1 MVSGLIGGFLSTPSL
16 PSPIPTHLEPKTW
29 GEAVNLLLSLSHTT
43 RIYRGQRNYS
53 WPLKTRLA
61 RDLERLSPDR
71 DKLALENSVIGFFMD
86 RATGLLSKVPDEH
99 DLLGWLS
106 LMQHYGAP
114 TRLLDWSQSP
124 FVATFFA
131 YDQASENDSALYALE
146 PYFCRRQFVGSL
158 IPLPW
163 DHTGTRPLSIRDA
176 NGDTTISYPTL
187 DLYRRDRENALLRSA
202 MTQRSR
208 WPLPT
213 IPFDQDSR
221 MAAQQ
226 TIFTLA
232 GDVDAVIDDLLD
244 KDSWPPTPEEMPGG
258 FVTGTDSTFWPL
270 ESPEQLITK
279 ICLRSEWRSPALQAL
294 AKMGLTAAS
303 LFPGLDGLGRA
314 TSLHLESDRPV
325 LRECVDWCCHS
336 AIEVAVCD
344 ERADGLGPRSRRYGT
359 APCRT
364 AWLIAARRS
373 G

>member
-1 MVSGLIGGFLSTPSL
+1 MPSL
-16 PSPIPTHLEPKTW
+16 PNPVPTYLEPNTW
-29 GEAVNLLLSLSHTT
+29 DDAVNLLLSLSRTT

-53 WPLKTRLA
+53 WPVKTRLA
-61 RDLERLSPDR
+61 RDLERLPSDR
-71 DKLALENSVIGFFMD
+71 DPLALENSGIGFFMD
-86 RATGLLSKVPDEH
+86 RATGLLSRVPDEH

-124 FVATFFA
+124 FVAAFFA
-131 YDQASENDSALYALE
+131 YDQASETDGSLYALE

-163 DHTGTRPLSIRDA
+163 DHTGTRSLSVNDA
-176 NGDTTISYPTL
+176 NGGAIISYPGL

-202 MTQRSR
+202 MMQHSR

-232 GDVDAVIDDLLD
+232 GEASAVIDDLLD
-244 KDSWPPTPEEMPGG
+244 KDSWPPAPEEMPGG
-258 FVTGTDSTFWPL
+258 FVTGTDITFWPL

-279 ICLRSEWRSPALQAL
+279 IRLRSEWRPHALQAL

-314 TSLHLESDRPV
+314 TSLHLEADRPGLRDV
-325 LRECVDWCCHS
+325 LTGVIVPS
-336 AIEVAVCD
+336 
-344 ERADGLGPRSRRYGT
+344 
-359 APCRT
+359 
-364 AWLIAARRS
+364 
-373 G
+373 